1 MQTAH
6 TPHRFAADEQPLFPG
21 SPYSPRH
28 PQLRRVGYGLIALL
42 MGISATLGNAL
53 VTVNVPNLSGALGV
67 YAAEASLL
75 PAVYVAFNACANLML
90 IKARAQFGIP
100 AVTTSLLVAYILATI
115 VQILLP
121 GYHSAILVR
130 AASGLAAAGL
140 TTMTIYNL
148 LQALPPKVRPVALAV
163 GIVIPQFG
171 TPIARLFPVEM
182 LALSAWQGL
191 HFIEMG
197 VALLAL
203 AVMHLVPLPPS
214 DRHQVF
220 QPLDFL
226 TFSLLL
232 PATMLLCAV
241 LSMGRYLWWTD
252 TPWLGW
258 ALVAAIIL
266 VVVAILI
273 EHRRAKPLLQ
283 ISWVASKDILRFAGV
298 AVLVRLALAEQ
309 TYGAVGL
316 LSSSGLNND
325 QLRWL
330 FFWVLLAMVLG
341 AVIVVLLLNPARL
354 PLLVVSAALAI
365 ALGAWLDSQ
374 SNNLTRPEQLYWSQA
389 LLGLGTALFIGPS
402 LLYGFGRMMQR
413 GPDYQITFLVLFSVT
428 QNLGGLAGS
437 AILGSYQVIATRAHA
452 LALSEKVLTADP
464 QVAARLQ
471 GGANTL
477 AGVLADAALRSG
489 QGSGLLVAAL
499 QREAA
504 ALAFNDVFQLV
515 AGLALLTAA
524 YVGVAN
530 LRRVLLQRRQA
541 AKEAAPA

>member
-1 MQTAH
+1 MQTAPE
-6 TPHRFAADEQPLFPG
+6 PHRFAADEQPLFPG

-28 PQLRRVGYGLIALL
+28 PQLRRLGYGLIALL

-53 VTVNVPNLSGALGV
+53 VTVNVPNLAGALGV
-67 YAAEASLL
+67 YVVEASLL

-100 AVTTSLLVAYILATI
+100 AVTTSLLLAYMLATL

-197 VALLAL
+197 IALLAL

-214 DRHQVF
+214 DRLKVF

-232 PATMLLCAV
+232 PATLLLCAV

-258 ALVAAIIL
+258 ALVASIIL
-266 VVVAILI
+266 VVAAVLI

-316 LSSSGLNND
+316 LSSSGLTND

-341 AVIVVLLLNPARL
+341 AVIVVLLLNPTRL
-354 PLLVVSAALAI
+354 PVLVVSAALAI

-437 AILGSYQVIATRAHA
+437 AMLGSYQVIATRAHA
-452 LALSEKVLTADP
+452 LALSEKVLAADP
-464 QVAARLQ
+464 QAAARLQ
-471 GGANTL
+471 GGAGRL
-477 AGVLADAALRSG
+477 AGVIADPVLRSA
-489 QGSGLLVAAL
+489 QGNGLLGAAL

-515 AGLALLTAA
+515 AALALLTAA
-524 YVGVAN
+524 YVAIAN
-530 LRRVLLQRRQA
+530 LRRALIQRRQA
-541 AKEAAPA
+541 AREAAPA